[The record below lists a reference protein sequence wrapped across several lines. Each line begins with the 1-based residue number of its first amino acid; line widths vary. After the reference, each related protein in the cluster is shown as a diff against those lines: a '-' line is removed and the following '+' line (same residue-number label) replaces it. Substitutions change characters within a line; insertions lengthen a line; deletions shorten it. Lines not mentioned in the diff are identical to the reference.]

1 MQGNFAKKLQQTT
14 VIDVPILRRTIHQI
28 TASEYET
35 KNNIFGKEND
45 VIGRR
50 NQVN

>member
-1 MQGNFAKKLQQTT
+1 MQGNNAKKLQQIK
-14 VIDVPILRRTIHQI
+14 VIDVPILKRTIYQI

-35 KNNIFGKEND
+35 INNIFGKEND